1 MTLIKKTK
9 DLGGKALNSLVDTSP
24 KAFIKGIYNGTGKAV
39 ELGFVATGA
48 MAELVSHT
56 ISSSKE
62 SSSTVGSKVKQNFT
76 AGRTLAKEALNRLHC
91 SMILKHKN
99 KSLILPTTNNQL

>member
-76 AGRTLAKEALNRLHC
+76 AGRTLAKEALKSKKEPQQQQEFDFTH
-91 SMILKHKN
+91 N
-99 KSLILPTTNNQL
+99 K

>member
-1 MTLIKKTK
+1 MSLIKKTK
-9 DLGGKALNSLVDTSP
+9 ALGGKALDSLVDTSP

-56 ISSSKE
+56 ISSGKE

-76 AGRTLAKEALNRLHC
+76 AGRALAKEAL
-91 SMILKHKN
+91 
-99 KSLILPTTNNQL
+99 KSKEEPQPQQEFDFNS

>member
-1 MTLIKKTK
+1 MDLIKKTK

-56 ISSSKE
+56 ISSGKE

-76 AGRTLAKEALNRLHC
+76 AGRTLAKEALKSKKEEPQQQEFDFTH
-91 SMILKHKN
+91 N
-99 KSLILPTTNNQL
+99 K

>member
-1 MTLIKKTK
+1 MSLIKKTK
-9 DLGGKALNSLVDTSP
+9 DLGGKALNGLVDTSP

-48 MAELVSHT
+48 VAELVSHT

-76 AGRTLAKEALNRLHC
+76 AGRTLAKEAL
-91 SMILKHKN
+91 
-99 KSLILPTTNNQL
+99 KSKEEPQQQEEFDFNS

>member
-24 KAFIKGIYNGTGKAV
+24 KALIKGIYNGTGKAV

-76 AGRTLAKEALNRLHC
+76 AGRTLAKEALKSKKEPQQQQEFDFTH
-91 SMILKHKN
+91 N
-99 KSLILPTTNNQL
+99 K

>member
-76 AGRTLAKEALNRLHC
+76 AGKTLAKEALKSKKEPQQQQEFDFTH
-91 SMILKHKN
+91 N
-99 KSLILPTTNNQL
+99 K

>member
-1 MTLIKKTK
+1 MSLIKKTK
-9 DLGGKALNSLVDTSP
+9 ALGGKALDSLVDTSP

-76 AGRTLAKEALNRLHC
+76 TGRALAKEALNPKKPMATRREQPAPQQQEFDFD
-91 SMILKHKN
+91 S
-99 KSLILPTTNNQL
+99 

>member
-9 DLGGKALNSLVDTSP
+9 ALGGKALNSLVDTSP

-56 ISSSKE
+56 IASSKE

-76 AGRTLAKEALNRLHC
+76 AGRTLAKEALKSKEEPQQEEFDFTH
-91 SMILKHKN
+91 N
-99 KSLILPTTNNQL
+99 K

>member
-1 MTLIKKTK
+1 MSIIKKTK
-9 DLGGKALNSLVDTSP
+9 ALGGKAINSLVDTSP

-48 MAELVSHT
+48 VAELVFHT

-76 AGRTLAKEALNRLHC
+76 AGRTLAKEALKSKEEPQQEEFDFTH
-91 SMILKHKN
+91 N
-99 KSLILPTTNNQL
+99 K